1 MWIAIFAQFRQAAS
15 SDNSQIT
22 IERHKHQHEYWYEH
36 VHVKNLNINFFP
48 VNFVI
53 KDRAICQ
60 IEFEIKLT
68 ELLSQQATSPKIQS
82 VVGFRILNRKFKTLF
97 DNRSETIL
105 CVILDKYWKVKIE
118 ALYSQQLLWRIFE
131 KKFWLASQSEL
142 SIGSESH
149 EPSGQQNEGQRHVQ
163 KFA

>member
-60 IEFEIKLT
+60 IEFKIKLT

-105 CVILDKYWKVKIE
+105 CVILDKYWKVKIK

-131 KKFWLASQSEL
+131 KTFYWPANQSSVLAPNHTNR
-142 SIGSESH
+142 GVTW
-149 EPSGQQNEGQRHVQ
+149 NEGQRHVQ

>member
-1 MWIAIFAQFRQAAS
+1 MVCQFVLFSNYSRHLKFHLSRDWSTYCIDNNLWIAIFAKFRQAAS

-60 IEFEIKLT
+60 IEFKIKLT

-82 VVGFRILNRKFKTLF
+82 VVGFRIFTTENLKHYLIIDLK
-97 DNRSETIL
+97 
-105 CVILDKYWKVKIE
+105 
-118 ALYSQQLLWRIFE
+118 
-131 KKFWLASQSEL
+131 QSF
-142 SIGSESH
+142 
-149 EPSGQQNEGQRHVQ
+149 V
-163 KFA
+163 